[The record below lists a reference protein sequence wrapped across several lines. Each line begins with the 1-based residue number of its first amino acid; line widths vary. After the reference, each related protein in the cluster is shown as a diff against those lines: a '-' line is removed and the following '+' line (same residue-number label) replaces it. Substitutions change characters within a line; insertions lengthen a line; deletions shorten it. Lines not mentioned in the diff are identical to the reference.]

1 MKNIA
6 TRNNATI
13 DLQQYIKKE
22 LFDETGRQ
30 EIWLHNL
37 PNTSFLFDIINKLRN
52 KYKDETFVIIQNIN
66 ITNEN
71 IDKEVLFLDC
81 FFENEISFEN
91 CIFSKNA
98 YFTNSIFNNSVCFTN
113 STFKNDVCFKKC
125 TFIDNPFFNY
135 SFENVIFEGENIDF
149 SNSDFYN
156 VNFSKTIFG
165 KSKKT
170 HISFEGAKL
179 SNTFFEKA
187 KFKRKILFNKSKI
200 ENGRITEIQNTKF
213 NEAIFF
219 DQANFQDVIFLGSI
233 SFEKTQFKGDT
244 FFLETNFYNDN
255 QNLEKEVIQVN
266 FEYALFSKKVY
277 FTKSKF
283 GIKKNGSKE
292 DNYDIEILFKNT
304 IFRKG
309 VDFYKTIFYCPI
321 YFSNA
326 EFCVNENTY
335 SKYII
340 NFEKAQFK
348 KKVNFHYSEFYNTVR
363 FENTKFENLVD
374 FYNAHFYRAQQFHF
388 TDFLDRA
395 IFSNTEFDEEVQFL
409 HCRVDSNSYIRFESV
424 TFKKS
429 LDISRSN
436 FNDKANFWNIEIEE
450 GDILTSSKYQ
460 DDFEVHKNEINSEK
474 TVPSIYKQLRE
485 TYRII
490 KSNFYSQ
497 NNKIEGLKFYE
508 KEMSVYLEENR
519 NKKDNSEN
527 YSSKNKE
534 VNDSL
539 LLKKCLTNKFI
550 NRLFTLLLIL
560 LYLPFCMFIILLSP
574 IYITAILIHKITNI
588 DTKNTLYFIIN
599 FIFLGLYIFTKDLI
613 WYILF
618 APQYI
623 YNILYSIP
631 NLKRS
636 ISYSIKENNYISLI
650 ILSICLV
657 STLVAVYGIPNQN
670 NYILLWEGK
679 ILSFNNNILTFISY
693 ISLIIIALLFVIIF
707 KKNEKILLWFNKNSN
722 NFGTNWFIGLNFTTL
737 VALITYVVISLL
749 SSNVILQFDAEGVGN
764 FLKGLVKII
773 NVTEWSDITFL
784 EQELTNWQYIFLFIG
799 RIFVAYGYYQ
809 TIQAFRKF
817 GKS

>member
-1 MKNIA
+1 MEDI
-6 TRNNATI
+6 TTI

-37 PNTSFLFDIINKLRN
+37 PNTSFLFDIINKLRE
-52 KYKDETFVIIQNIN
+52 KYKNETFVISQNIN

-91 CIFSKNA
+91 CIFFENA
-98 YFTNSIFNNSVCFTN
+98 YFTDSIFNNSVYFAN
-113 STFKNDVCFKKC
+113 STFKNDICFKKC
-125 TFIDNPFFNY
+125 FFINNPFFNY

-149 SNSDFYN
+149 SNSEFYN

-200 ENGRITEIQNTKF
+200 KNGRITEIQNTKF

-244 FFLETNFYNDN
+244 FFLKAKFYQINNNINNEYKNKLQENNDIK
-255 QNLEKEVIQVN
+255 EKSEVN
-266 FEYALFSKKVY
+266 FKKCNFV
-277 FTKSKF
+277 
-283 GIKKNGSKE
+283 GN
-292 DNYDIEILFKNT
+292 
-304 IFRKG
+304 
-309 VDFYKTIFYCPI
+309 I
-321 YFSNA
+321 YFSEAFFETDVDFSGSLFNTISFGNA
-326 EFCVNENTY
+326 IFDRNVRFHKTTFNNNIDFFNT
-335 SKYII
+335 SFNKL
-340 NFEKAQFK
+340 
-348 KKVNFHYSEFYNTVR
+348 VEFYR
-363 FENTKFENLVD
+363 
-374 FYNAHFYRAQQFHF
+374 AHFYKPIQFHF
-388 TDFLDRA
+388 TDFSDRA
-395 IFSNTEFDEEVQFL
+395 IFSSTEFDEEVQFL
-409 HCRVDSNSYIRFESV
+409 HCTVDSNSYIRFESA

-436 FNDKANFWNIEIEE
+436 FNDKANFWNIELEE
-450 GDILTSSKYQ
+450 GNAFTSSKYQ
-460 DDFEVHKNEINSEK
+460 NDFDEKAKTESTKN
-474 TVPSIYKQLRE
+474 TLSIYKKIRE
-485 TYRII
+485 SYRII

-527 YSSKNKE
+527 YFFNFCIKYIINFLANKKKE

-560 LYLPFCMFIILLSP
+560 LYLPFCMLIILLSP

-588 DTKNTLYFIIN
+588 ETKNTLHFIIN

-613 WYILF
+613 WYIFF
-618 APQYI
+618 APHFLYS
-623 YNILYSIP
+623 ILYSVP

-650 ILSICLV
+650 ILFICLV
-657 STLVAVYGIPNQN
+657 SILVAVYGIPNQN

-679 ILSFNNNILTFISY
+679 VLSFNNDILTFISY

-749 SSNVILQFDAEGVGN
+749 SSNVILEFDAEGVGN

-773 NVTEWSDITFL
+773 NVTEWNDITFL
-784 EQELTNWQYIFLFIG
+784 GQELTNWQYIFLFIG

>member
-1 MKNIA
+1 MQTIYLKSPMKEEFKK
-6 TRNNATI
+6 
-13 DLQQYIKKE
+13 YIKKE
-22 LFDETGRQ
+22 KYNPDIDKT
-30 EIWLHNL
+30 EIWIGNFSNDPIEPIDVICEIIRYFNYKNYKIIVDDYLSYNNRGIWDS
-37 PNTSFLFDIINKLRN
+37 PIIFNNITFNKEVAFMFYSFKDNISFINCTFKEDIIFGNCTFAKDISFRN
-52 KYKDETFVIIQNIN
+52 CTFRANTNFWHTTFSSTSVFSKSKFEGFDNNFCQSHFYGDIFCENIIVKSNIN
-66 ITNEN
+66 FSDSI
-71 IDKEVLFLDC
+71 
-81 FFENEISFEN
+81 FEE
-91 CIFSKNA
+91 NA
-98 YFTNSIFNNSVCFTN
+98 YFKGAILGGEANFSEVKFKTNQKDINVLEYIN
-113 STFKNDVCFKKC
+113 KKQK
-125 TFIDNPFFNY
+125 
-135 SFENVIFEGENIDF
+135 EEIDF
-149 SNSDFYN
+149 SIVEFETVIFKDAIFREN
-156 VNFSKTIFG
+156 VRFHKSIFKNTANFT
-165 KSKKT
+165 
-170 HISFEGAKL
+170 
-179 SNTFFEKA
+179 
-187 KFKRKILFNKSKI
+187 
-200 ENGRITEIQNTKF
+200 NTKF
-213 NEAIFF
+213 C
-219 DQANFQDVIFLGSI
+219 
-233 SFEKTQFKGDT
+233 
-244 FFLETNFYNDN
+244 
-255 QNLEKEVIQVN
+255 NL
-266 FEYALFSKKVY
+266 A
-277 FTKSKF
+277 
-283 GIKKNGSKE
+283 
-292 DNYDIEILFKNT
+292 
-304 IFRKG
+304 
-309 VDFYKTIFYCPI
+309 DFYC
-321 YFSNA
+321 
-326 EFCVNENTY
+326 
-335 SKYII
+335 
-340 NFEKAQFK
+340 
-348 KKVNFHYSEFYNTVR
+348 
-363 FENTKFENLVD
+363 
-374 FYNAHFYRAQQFHF
+374 AHFYKPQQFHF

-395 IFSNTEFDEEVQFL
+395 IFSSTEFDEEVQFL
-409 HCRVDSNSYIRFESV
+409 HCTVDSNSYIGFESAI
-424 TFKKS
+424 FKKG
-429 LDISRSN
+429 LDISRSD
-436 FNDKANFWNIEIEE
+436 FNDRANFWNIKLEE
-450 GDILTSSKYQ
+450 KDIFTSSKYQ
-460 DDFEVHKNEINSEK
+460 NDFKEEAELKTTKN
-474 TVPSIYKQLRE
+474 TPTIYKKIRE

-508 KEMSVYLEENR
+508 KEMSAYLEENR

-527 YSSKNKE
+527 YSSKKKE

-574 IYITAILIHKITNI
+574 LYLTAILIHKTTNI

-631 NLKRS
+631 NFKKN

-722 NFGTNWFIGLNFTTL
+722 NFGTNWFIGLNVTTL

-799 RIFVAYGYYQ
+799 RIFIGYGYYQ

>member
-1 MKNIA
+1 MAFKFYCFEDNV
-6 TRNNATI
+6 
-13 DLQQYIKKE
+13 
-22 LFDETGRQ
+22 
-30 EIWLHNL
+30 
-37 PNTSFLFDIINKLRN
+37 SFI
-52 KYKDETFVIIQNIN
+52 
-66 ITNEN
+66 
-71 IDKEVLFLDC
+71 
-81 FFENEISFEN
+81 N
-91 CIFSKNA
+91 CIFKEDIIFGNCTFAKDISFRNCSFRADTNFWKTTFSSTSIFSESKFEGFDNNFCQSHFYGDIFCENIIVKSNINFSDSIFEENA
-98 YFTNSIFNNSVCFTN
+98 YFKGAILGGKANFSEVKFKTNQKEINVLEYIN
-113 STFKNDVCFKKC
+113 KKQK
-125 TFIDNPFFNY
+125 
-135 SFENVIFEGENIDF
+135 EEIDF
-149 SNSDFYN
+149 SIVEFETVIFKDAIFREN
-156 VNFSKTIFG
+156 VRFHKSIFKNTANFT
-165 KSKKT
+165 
-170 HISFEGAKL
+170 
-179 SNTFFEKA
+179 
-187 KFKRKILFNKSKI
+187 
-200 ENGRITEIQNTKF
+200 NTKF
-213 NEAIFF
+213 C
-219 DQANFQDVIFLGSI
+219 
-233 SFEKTQFKGDT
+233 
-244 FFLETNFYNDN
+244 
-255 QNLEKEVIQVN
+255 NL
-266 FEYALFSKKVY
+266 A
-277 FTKSKF
+277 
-283 GIKKNGSKE
+283 
-292 DNYDIEILFKNT
+292 
-304 IFRKG
+304 
-309 VDFYKTIFYCPI
+309 DFYC
-321 YFSNA
+321 
-326 EFCVNENTY
+326 
-335 SKYII
+335 
-340 NFEKAQFK
+340 
-348 KKVNFHYSEFYNTVR
+348 
-363 FENTKFENLVD
+363 
-374 FYNAHFYRAQQFHF
+374 AHFYKPQQFHF

-395 IFSNTEFDEEVQFL
+395 IFSSTEFDEEVQFL
-409 HCRVDSNSYIRFESV
+409 HCTVDSNSYIGFESAI
-424 TFKKS
+424 FKKG
-429 LDISRSN
+429 LDISRSD
-436 FNDKANFWNIEIEE
+436 FNDRANFWNIKLEE
-450 GDILTSSKYQ
+450 KDIFTSSKYQ
-460 DDFEVHKNEINSEK
+460 NDFKEEAELKTTKN
-474 TVPSIYKQLRE
+474 TPTIYKKIRE

-508 KEMSVYLEENR
+508 KEMSAYLEENR

-527 YSSKNKE
+527 YSSKKKE

-574 IYITAILIHKITNI
+574 IYLTAILIHKTTNI

-631 NLKRS
+631 NFKKN

-799 RIFVAYGYYQ
+799 RIFIGYGYYQ

>member
-1 MKNIA
+1 MKEEFKK
-6 TRNNATI
+6 
-13 DLQQYIKKE
+13 YIKKE
-22 LFDETGRQ
+22 EYNSDINKT
-30 EIWLHNL
+30 EIWIGNFSSDPTIDPIDVICEIIRYFNYKNYNIIVDDYLSYNNRGIWDS
-37 PNTSFLFDIINKLRN
+37 PIIFNNITFNEEVAFMFYSFKDNISFINCTFKEDIIFGNCTFAKDISFRN
-52 KYKDETFVIIQNIN
+52 CTFRANTNFWHTTFSSTSVFSESKFEGFDNNFCQSHFYGDIFCENIIVKSNIN
-66 ITNEN
+66 FSDSI
-71 IDKEVLFLDC
+71 
-81 FFENEISFEN
+81 FEE
-91 CIFSKNA
+91 NA
-98 YFTNSIFNNSVCFTN
+98 YFKGAILGGEANFSEVKFKTNQKDINVLEYIN
-113 STFKNDVCFKKC
+113 KKQK
-125 TFIDNPFFNY
+125 
-135 SFENVIFEGENIDF
+135 EEIDF
-149 SNSDFYN
+149 SIVEFETVIFKNAIFLKN
-156 VNFSKTIFG
+156 VRFHKSIFKNTANFT
-165 KSKKT
+165 
-170 HISFEGAKL
+170 
-179 SNTFFEKA
+179 
-187 KFKRKILFNKSKI
+187 
-200 ENGRITEIQNTKF
+200 NTKF
-213 NEAIFF
+213 
-219 DQANFQDVIFLGSI
+219 
-233 SFEKTQFKGDT
+233 
-244 FFLETNFYNDN
+244 
-255 QNLEKEVIQVN
+255 
-266 FEYALFSKKVY
+266 
-277 FTKSKF
+277 
-283 GIKKNGSKE
+283 
-292 DNYDIEILFKNT
+292 
-304 IFRKG
+304 
-309 VDFYKTIFYCPI
+309 C
-321 YFSNA
+321 
-326 EFCVNENTY
+326 
-335 SKYII
+335 
-340 NFEKAQFK
+340 
-348 KKVNFHYSEFYNTVR
+348 
-363 FENTKFENLVD
+363 NLVD
-374 FYNAHFYRAQQFHF
+374 FYCAHFYKPQQFHF

-395 IFSNTEFDEEVQFL
+395 IFSSTEFDEEVQFL
-409 HCRVDSNSYIRFESV
+409 HCTVDSNSYIRFESA

-436 FNDKANFWNIEIEE
+436 FNDKANFWNIELEE
-450 GDILTSSKYQ
+450 GDAFTSPKYQ
-460 DDFEVHKNEINSEK
+460 NDFPEEAETESTKN
-474 TVPSIYKQLRE
+474 TPTIYKKIRE

-490 KSNFYSQ
+490 KNNFYSQ

-508 KEMSVYLEENR
+508 KEMSAYLEENR

-527 YSSKNKE
+527 YSSKKKE

>member
-1 MKNIA
+1 MQTIYLKSPMKEEFKK
-6 TRNNATI
+6 
-13 DLQQYIKKE
+13 YIKKE
-22 LFDETGRQ
+22 KYNPDIDKT
-30 EIWLHNL
+30 EIWIGNFSNDPIEPIDVICEIIRYFNYKNYKIIVDDYLSYNNRGIWDS
-37 PNTSFLFDIINKLRN
+37 PIIFNNITFNKEVAFMFYSFKDNISFINCTFKEDIIFGNCTFAKDISFRN
-52 KYKDETFVIIQNIN
+52 CTFRANTNFWHTTFSSTSVFSKSKFEGFDNNFCQSHFYGDIFCENIIVKSNIN
-66 ITNEN
+66 FSDSI
-71 IDKEVLFLDC
+71 
-81 FFENEISFEN
+81 FEE
-91 CIFSKNA
+91 NA
-98 YFTNSIFNNSVCFTN
+98 YFKGAILGGEANFSEVKFKTNQKDINVLEYIN
-113 STFKNDVCFKKC
+113 KKQK
-125 TFIDNPFFNY
+125 
-135 SFENVIFEGENIDF
+135 EEIDF
-149 SNSDFYN
+149 SIVEFETVIFKDAIFREN
-156 VNFSKTIFG
+156 VRFHKSIFKNTANFT
-165 KSKKT
+165 
-170 HISFEGAKL
+170 
-179 SNTFFEKA
+179 
-187 KFKRKILFNKSKI
+187 
-200 ENGRITEIQNTKF
+200 NTKF
-213 NEAIFF
+213 C
-219 DQANFQDVIFLGSI
+219 
-233 SFEKTQFKGDT
+233 
-244 FFLETNFYNDN
+244 
-255 QNLEKEVIQVN
+255 NL
-266 FEYALFSKKVY
+266 A
-277 FTKSKF
+277 
-283 GIKKNGSKE
+283 
-292 DNYDIEILFKNT
+292 
-304 IFRKG
+304 
-309 VDFYKTIFYCPI
+309 DFYC
-321 YFSNA
+321 
-326 EFCVNENTY
+326 
-335 SKYII
+335 
-340 NFEKAQFK
+340 
-348 KKVNFHYSEFYNTVR
+348 
-363 FENTKFENLVD
+363 
-374 FYNAHFYRAQQFHF
+374 AHFYKPQQFHF

-395 IFSNTEFDEEVQFL
+395 IFSSTEFDEEVQFL
-409 HCRVDSNSYIRFESV
+409 HCTVDSNSYIGFESAI
-424 TFKKS
+424 FKKG
-429 LDISRSN
+429 LDISRSD
-436 FNDKANFWNIEIEE
+436 FNDRANFWNIKLEE
-450 GDILTSSKYQ
+450 KDIFTSSKYQ
-460 DDFEVHKNEINSEK
+460 NDFKEEAELKTTKN
-474 TVPSIYKQLRE
+474 TPTIYKKIRE

-508 KEMSVYLEENR
+508 KEMSAYLEENR

-527 YSSKNKE
+527 YSSKKKE

-574 IYITAILIHKITNI
+574 LYLTAILIHKTTNI

-631 NLKRS
+631 NFKKN

-799 RIFVAYGYYQ
+799 RIFIGYGYYQ

>member
-1 MKNIA
+1 
-6 TRNNATI
+6 
-13 DLQQYIKKE
+13 
-22 LFDETGRQ
+22 
-30 EIWLHNL
+30 
-37 PNTSFLFDIINKLRN
+37 
-52 KYKDETFVIIQNIN
+52 
-66 ITNEN
+66 
-71 IDKEVLFLDC
+71 
-81 FFENEISFEN
+81 
-91 CIFSKNA
+91 
-98 YFTNSIFNNSVCFTN
+98 
-113 STFKNDVCFKKC
+113 
-125 TFIDNPFFNY
+125 
-135 SFENVIFEGENIDF
+135 
-149 SNSDFYN
+149 
-156 VNFSKTIFG
+156 
-165 KSKKT
+165 
-170 HISFEGAKL
+170 
-179 SNTFFEKA
+179 
-187 KFKRKILFNKSKI
+187 
-200 ENGRITEIQNTKF
+200 
-213 NEAIFF
+213 
-219 DQANFQDVIFLGSI
+219 
-233 SFEKTQFKGDT
+233 
-244 FFLETNFYNDN
+244 
-255 QNLEKEVIQVN
+255 
-266 FEYALFSKKVY
+266 
-277 FTKSKF
+277 
-283 GIKKNGSKE
+283 
-292 DNYDIEILFKNT
+292 
-304 IFRKG
+304 
-309 VDFYKTIFYCPI
+309 
-321 YFSNA
+321 
-326 EFCVNENTY
+326 
-335 SKYII
+335 
-340 NFEKAQFK
+340 
-348 KKVNFHYSEFYNTVR
+348 
-363 FENTKFENLVD
+363 
-374 FYNAHFYRAQQFHF
+374 
-388 TDFLDRA
+388 
-395 IFSNTEFDEEVQFL
+395 
-409 HCRVDSNSYIRFESV
+409 
-424 TFKKS
+424 
-429 LDISRSN
+429 
-436 FNDKANFWNIEIEE
+436 
-450 GDILTSSKYQ
+450 
-460 DDFEVHKNEINSEK
+460 
-474 TVPSIYKQLRE
+474 
-485 TYRII
+485 
-490 KSNFYSQ
+490 
-497 NNKIEGLKFYE
+497 
-508 KEMSVYLEENR
+508 MSVYLEENR

>member
-1 MKNIA
+1 MKEEFKK
-6 TRNNATI
+6 
-13 DLQQYIKKE
+13 YIKKE
-22 LFDETGRQ
+22 EYNSDINKT
-30 EIWLHNL
+30 EIWIGNFSSDPTIDPIDVICEIIRYFNYKNYNIIVDDYLSYNNRGIWDS
-37 PNTSFLFDIINKLRN
+37 PIIFNNITFNEEVAFMFYSFKDNISFINCTFKEDIIFGNCTFAKDISFRN
-52 KYKDETFVIIQNIN
+52 CTFRANTNFWHTTFSSTSVFSESKFEGFDNNFCQSHFYGDIFCENIIVKSNIN
-66 ITNEN
+66 FSDSI
-71 IDKEVLFLDC
+71 
-81 FFENEISFEN
+81 FEE
-91 CIFSKNA
+91 NA
-98 YFTNSIFNNSVCFTN
+98 YFKGAILGGEANFSEVKFKTNQKEINVLEYIN
-113 STFKNDVCFKKC
+113 KKQK
-125 TFIDNPFFNY
+125 
-135 SFENVIFEGENIDF
+135 EEIDF
-149 SNSDFYN
+149 SIVEFETVIFKNAIFLKN
-156 VNFSKTIFG
+156 VRFHKSIFKNTANFT
-165 KSKKT
+165 
-170 HISFEGAKL
+170 
-179 SNTFFEKA
+179 
-187 KFKRKILFNKSKI
+187 
-200 ENGRITEIQNTKF
+200 NTKF
-213 NEAIFF
+213 
-219 DQANFQDVIFLGSI
+219 
-233 SFEKTQFKGDT
+233 
-244 FFLETNFYNDN
+244 
-255 QNLEKEVIQVN
+255 
-266 FEYALFSKKVY
+266 
-277 FTKSKF
+277 
-283 GIKKNGSKE
+283 
-292 DNYDIEILFKNT
+292 
-304 IFRKG
+304 
-309 VDFYKTIFYCPI
+309 C
-321 YFSNA
+321 
-326 EFCVNENTY
+326 
-335 SKYII
+335 
-340 NFEKAQFK
+340 
-348 KKVNFHYSEFYNTVR
+348 
-363 FENTKFENLVD
+363 NLVD
-374 FYNAHFYRAQQFHF
+374 FYCAHFYKPQQFHF

-395 IFSNTEFDEEVQFL
+395 IFSSTEFDEEVQFL
-409 HCRVDSNSYIRFESV
+409 HCTVDSNSYIRFESA

-436 FNDKANFWNIEIEE
+436 FNDKANFWNIELEE
-450 GDILTSSKYQ
+450 GDAFTSPKYQ
-460 DDFEVHKNEINSEK
+460 NDFPEEAETESTKN
-474 TVPSIYKQLRE
+474 TPTIYKKIRE

-490 KSNFYSQ
+490 KNNFYSQ

-508 KEMSVYLEENR
+508 KEMSAYLEENR

-527 YSSKNKE
+527 YSSKKKE

>member
-1 MKNIA
+1 MEDI
-6 TRNNATI
+6 TTI

-37 PNTSFLFDIINKLRN
+37 PNTSFLFDIINKLRE
-52 KYKDETFVIIQNIN
+52 KYKNETFVISQNIN

-71 IDKEVLFLDC
+71 INKEVLFLDC

-91 CIFSKNA
+91 CIFFENA
-98 YFTNSIFNNSVCFTN
+98 YFINSIFNNSVCFTN

-200 ENGRITEIQNTKF
+200 KNGRITEIQNTKF

-244 FFLETNFYNDN
+244 FFLKAKFHQINNNINNEYKNKLQENNDIK
-255 QNLEKEVIQVN
+255 EKSEVN
-266 FEYALFSKKVY
+266 FKKCNFV
-277 FTKSKF
+277 
-283 GIKKNGSKE
+283 GN
-292 DNYDIEILFKNT
+292 
-304 IFRKG
+304 
-309 VDFYKTIFYCPI
+309 I
-321 YFSNA
+321 YFSEAFFETDVDFSGSLFNTISFGNA
-326 EFCVNENTY
+326 IFDRNVRFHKTTFNNNIDFFNT
-335 SKYII
+335 SFNKL
-340 NFEKAQFK
+340 
-348 KKVNFHYSEFYNTVR
+348 VEFYR
-363 FENTKFENLVD
+363 
-374 FYNAHFYRAQQFHF
+374 AHFYKPIQFHF

-395 IFSNTEFDEEVQFL
+395 IFSSTEFDEEVQFL
-409 HCRVDSNSYIRFESV
+409 HCTVDSNSYIRFESA

-436 FNDKANFWNIEIEE
+436 FNDRANFWNIKLEE
-450 GDILTSSKYQ
+450 KDIFTSSKYQ
-460 DDFEVHKNEINSEK
+460 NDFKEEAELKTTKN
-474 TVPSIYKQLRE
+474 TPTIYKKIRE

-508 KEMSVYLEENR
+508 KEMSAYLEENR

-527 YSSKNKE
+527 YSSKKKE
-534 VNDSL
+534 INDSL

-574 IYITAILIHKITNI
+574 IYLTAILIHKTTNI

-631 NLKRS
+631 NFKKN

-799 RIFVAYGYYQ
+799 RIFIGYGYYQ

>member
-1 MKNIA
+1 MKEEFKK
-6 TRNNATI
+6 
-13 DLQQYIKKE
+13 YIKKE
-22 LFDETGRQ
+22 EYNSDINKT
-30 EIWLHNL
+30 EIWIGNFSSDPTIDPIDVICEIIRYFNYKNYNIIVDDYLSYNNRGIWDS
-37 PNTSFLFDIINKLRN
+37 PIIFNNITFNEEVAFMFYSFKDNISFINCTFKEDIIFGNCTFAKDISFRN
-52 KYKDETFVIIQNIN
+52 CTFRANTNFWHTTFSSTSVFSESKFEGFDNNFCQSHFYGDIFCENIIVKSNIN
-66 ITNEN
+66 FSDSI
-71 IDKEVLFLDC
+71 
-81 FFENEISFEN
+81 FEE
-91 CIFSKNA
+91 NA
-98 YFTNSIFNNSVCFTN
+98 YFKGAILGGEANFSEVKFKTNQKEINVLEYIN
-113 STFKNDVCFKKC
+113 KKQK
-125 TFIDNPFFNY
+125 
-135 SFENVIFEGENIDF
+135 EEIDF
-149 SNSDFYN
+149 SIVEFETVIFKNAIFLKN
-156 VNFSKTIFG
+156 VRFHKSIFKNTANFT
-165 KSKKT
+165 
-170 HISFEGAKL
+170 
-179 SNTFFEKA
+179 
-187 KFKRKILFNKSKI
+187 
-200 ENGRITEIQNTKF
+200 NTKF
-213 NEAIFF
+213 
-219 DQANFQDVIFLGSI
+219 
-233 SFEKTQFKGDT
+233 
-244 FFLETNFYNDN
+244 
-255 QNLEKEVIQVN
+255 
-266 FEYALFSKKVY
+266 
-277 FTKSKF
+277 
-283 GIKKNGSKE
+283 
-292 DNYDIEILFKNT
+292 
-304 IFRKG
+304 
-309 VDFYKTIFYCPI
+309 C
-321 YFSNA
+321 
-326 EFCVNENTY
+326 
-335 SKYII
+335 
-340 NFEKAQFK
+340 
-348 KKVNFHYSEFYNTVR
+348 
-363 FENTKFENLVD
+363 NLVD
-374 FYNAHFYRAQQFHF
+374 FYCAHFYKPQQFHF

-395 IFSNTEFDEEVQFL
+395 IFSSTEFDEEVQFL
-409 HCRVDSNSYIRFESV
+409 HCTVDSNSYIRFESA

-436 FNDKANFWNIEIEE
+436 FNDKANFWNIELEE
-450 GDILTSSKYQ
+450 GDAFTSPKYQ
-460 DDFEVHKNEINSEK
+460 NDFPEEAETESTKN
-474 TVPSIYKQLRE
+474 TPTIYKKIRE

-490 KSNFYSQ
+490 KNNFYSQ

-508 KEMSVYLEENR
+508 KEMSAYLEENR

-527 YSSKNKE
+527 YSSKKKE

-550 NRLFTLLLIL
+550 YRLFTLLLIL
-560 LYLPFCMFIILLSP
+560 LYLPFCMLIILLSP

>member
-1 MKNIA
+1 MENIT
-6 TRNNATI
+6 TRNNIIT
-13 DLQQYIKKE
+13 DLEQYIDEGPFFDPETKK
-22 LFDETGRQ
+22 Q
-30 EIWLHNL
+30 EFWLHNL
-37 PNTSFLFDIINKLRN
+37 PENEDLFNIIELLREKYYNENFIFIINQKIEIKKITINRN
-52 KYKDETFVIIQNIN
+52 IDLSNCVFKHEVYFENDKKIFLDSIHFHKTIFNSN
-66 ITNEN
+66 ITFFYSKFYLANFKDIDLQGNEYITFAKCSLEKVEFHNVNFRGN
-71 IDKEVLFLDC
+71 IQFDQSEMKDVSFKNCTFKGNTDFRKVSFKGKSEFLNCTFDSSEDNSTEMVN
-81 FFENEISFEN
+81 FSNSTFEQEAN
-91 CIFSKNA
+91 FSG
-98 YFTNSIFNNSVCFTN
+98 SIFNL
-113 STFKNDVCFKKC
+113 KA
-125 TFIDNPFFNY
+125 
-135 SFENVIFEGENIDF
+135 DF
-149 SNSDFYN
+149 SE
-156 VNFSKTIFG
+156 TIFG
-165 KSKKT
+165 IEKEGNNSEKSSSEVKFLIENAKFQKKVDFSKAIFYDAIYFSGT
-170 HISFEGAKL
+170 EFCTDIEDYAKKSINFENAQ
-179 SNTFFEKA
+179 
-187 KFKRKILFNKSKI
+187 FKRKV
-200 ENGRITEIQNTKF
+200 R
-213 NEAIFF
+213 
-219 DQANFQDVIFLGSI
+219 
-233 SFEKTQFKGDT
+233 
-244 FFLETNFYNDN
+244 
-255 QNLEKEVIQVN
+255 
-266 FEYALFSKKVY
+266 
-277 FTKSKF
+277 
-283 GIKKNGSKE
+283 
-292 DNYDIEILFKNT
+292 
-304 IFRKG
+304 
-309 VDFYKTIFYCPI
+309 
-321 YFSNA
+321 
-326 EFCVNENTY
+326 
-335 SKYII
+335 
-340 NFEKAQFK
+340 
-348 KKVNFHYSEFYNTVR
+348 FHHCKFYNTVR
-363 FENTKFENLVD
+363 FENTSFNKLVD
-374 FYNAHFYRAQQFHF
+374 FYCAHFYKPQQFHF

-395 IFSNTEFDEEVQFL
+395 IFSNTEFDKEIQFL
-409 HCRVDSNSYIRFESV
+409 HCRVESNSYIRFESAN
-424 TFKKS
+424 FKKG

-436 FNDKANFWNIEIEE
+436 FNDKVNFWNIELEE
-450 GDILTSSKYQ
+450 GDAFTSSKYQ
-460 DDFEVHKNEINSEK
+460 NDFRLKAKTESTKN
-474 TVPSIYKQLRE
+474 TPSIYKKIRE

-508 KEMSVYLEENR
+508 KEMSAYLEENR

-527 YSSKNKE
+527 YSSKKKE

-539 LLKKCLTNKFI
+539 LLKKCLTNKII
-550 NRLFTLLLIL
+550 NRLFTLLLIF

-657 STLVAVYGIPNQN
+657 SILVAVYGIPNQN

-799 RIFVAYGYYQ
+799 RIFIGYGYYQ

>member
-1 MKNIA
+1 MKEEFKK
-6 TRNNATI
+6 
-13 DLQQYIKKE
+13 YIKKE
-22 LFDETGRQ
+22 EYNSDINKT
-30 EIWLHNL
+30 EIWIGNFSSDPTIDPIDVICEIIRYFNYKNYNIIVDDYLSYNNRGIWDS
-37 PNTSFLFDIINKLRN
+37 PIIFNNITFNEEVAFMFYSFKDNISFINCTFKEDIIFGNCTFAKDISFRN
-52 KYKDETFVIIQNIN
+52 CTFRANTNFWHTTFSSTSVFSESKFEGFDNNFCQSHFYGDIFCENIIVKSNIN
-66 ITNEN
+66 FSDSI
-71 IDKEVLFLDC
+71 
-81 FFENEISFEN
+81 FEE
-91 CIFSKNA
+91 NA
-98 YFTNSIFNNSVCFTN
+98 YFKGAILGGEANFSEVKFKTNQKEINVLEYIN
-113 STFKNDVCFKKC
+113 KKQK
-125 TFIDNPFFNY
+125 
-135 SFENVIFEGENIDF
+135 EEIDF
-149 SNSDFYN
+149 SIVEFETVIFKNAIFLKN
-156 VNFSKTIFG
+156 VRFHKSIFKNTANFT
-165 KSKKT
+165 
-170 HISFEGAKL
+170 
-179 SNTFFEKA
+179 
-187 KFKRKILFNKSKI
+187 
-200 ENGRITEIQNTKF
+200 NTKF
-213 NEAIFF
+213 
-219 DQANFQDVIFLGSI
+219 
-233 SFEKTQFKGDT
+233 
-244 FFLETNFYNDN
+244 
-255 QNLEKEVIQVN
+255 
-266 FEYALFSKKVY
+266 
-277 FTKSKF
+277 
-283 GIKKNGSKE
+283 
-292 DNYDIEILFKNT
+292 
-304 IFRKG
+304 
-309 VDFYKTIFYCPI
+309 C
-321 YFSNA
+321 
-326 EFCVNENTY
+326 
-335 SKYII
+335 
-340 NFEKAQFK
+340 
-348 KKVNFHYSEFYNTVR
+348 
-363 FENTKFENLVD
+363 NLVD
-374 FYNAHFYRAQQFHF
+374 FYCAHFYKPQQFHF

-395 IFSNTEFDEEVQFL
+395 IFSSTEFDEEVQFL
-409 HCRVDSNSYIRFESV
+409 HCTVDSNSYIRFESA

-436 FNDKANFWNIEIEE
+436 FNDKANFWNIELEE
-450 GDILTSSKYQ
+450 GDAFTSPKYQ
-460 DDFEVHKNEINSEK
+460 NDFPEEAETESTKNTPTIDK
-474 TVPSIYKQLRE
+474 KIRE

-490 KSNFYSQ
+490 KNNFYSQ

-508 KEMSVYLEENR
+508 KEMSAYLEENR

-527 YSSKNKE
+527 YSSKKKE